1 MPSISYA
8 ITACTE
14 VEELKR
20 LFDKLLVSIREED
33 EIILQVGQDKGTTE
47 IQDVFIESSKS
58 FENRHSNMFITF
70 SALNNDFATFKNDLK
85 LLCKKDYIFFID
97 ADEYP
102 SENLLHHLPLILESN
117 PVDLLIVPRVNT
129 VEGLTPAHIQKWG
142 WRVDEEQRIN
152 WPDYQTRIVRNH
164 RDLKWEGKVH
174 ERIVGSKSVSHFP
187 FDNADWALYHPKT
200 IQKQEQQ
207 NNFYDTL

>member
-8 ITACTE
+8 ITVCNEAK
-14 VEELKR
+14 ELKH
-20 LFDKLLVSIREED
+20 LLNTLLVSIREED
-33 EIILQVGQDKGTTE
+33 EIIVQVDQDKGTVE
-47 IQDVFIESSKS
+47 VQDVFIECSKS

-70 SALNNDFATFKNDLK
+70 AALGGDFATFKNDLK
-85 LLCKKDYIFFID
+85 ALCNKDYIFFID

-102 SENLLHHLPLILESN
+102 SENLLHHLPLVLESN

-129 VEGLTPAHIQKWG
+129 VEGITSYHITQWG

-152 WPDYQTRIVRNH
+152 WPDYQTRIIRNH
-164 RDLKWEGKVH
+164 KSLKWEGKVH
-174 ERIVGSKSVSHFP
+174 ERIVGATSITHFP

-200 IQKQEQQ
+200 IEKQVQQ
-207 NNFYDTL
+207 NNFYSTL